1 MDNCSACGKSP
12 ISLWKWCQ
20 KLYWLRCSC
29 DHCGV
34 SLRADKKTQIAV
46 LVLTILGSLT
56 VFSALHFGL
65 FQTLSQTIDNS
76 IRELIGFAVFER
88 ALVLLCVFVLFI
100 SFFILGY
107 FFLSGYKL
115 TEKKKSK
122 VESSNL

>member
-1 MDNCSACGKSP
+1 MDKCSACRKNP

-20 KLYWLRCSC
+20 GLNWLKWSC

-34 SLRADKKTQIAV
+34 SLRADNKTQISI
-46 LVLTILGSLT
+46 LVLTIFGSLA

-65 FQTLSQTIDNS
+65 FQTLSQTIDNR
-76 IRELIGFAVFER
+76 ILELIGFAVFER
-88 ALVLLCVFVLFI
+88 ALVLLCVFFLFI

-115 TEKKKSK
+115 TEKKESK
-122 VESSNL
+122 TESSNS